1 VFVDA
6 EITVSRLRILEAAD
20 RLSRD
25 QIRHL
30 INTHWHFDHADGN
43 AWLNAE
49 GAAIIAHVSN
59 GTTCQTVTRLTFRV
73 RAVF

>member
-1 VFVDA
+1 VRPVADCGLTGSDGKVFVDA
-6 EITVSRLRILEAAD
+6 GIAVSRLRILEAAD

-49 GAAIIAHVSN
+49 GAAIIAHV
-59 GTTCQTVTRLTFRV
+59 
-73 RAVF
+73 